1 MNKEQ
6 AAKFL
11 GISVRTL
18 QRYMS
23 GHKIGFKMRRTKTGE
38 EAIFEKEEL
47 RRFKQEMK
55 EVTTTV
61 KGSVMPLSEPVS
73 RISEAEGET
82 EQLAIAPAA
91 LMQRFAM
98 MLQAVQATPSA
109 AIEPAVAIENKP
121 LLTISE
127 ARKLTGLSDGHLRE
141 AIHAGKLK
149 GKIIGRGYRI
159 KRTDL
164 DDYIKKL

>member
-23 GHKIGFKMRRTKTGE
+23 SHKIGFQMRRTKTGE
-38 EAIFEKEEL
+38 EAIFDKNEL

-61 KGSVMPLSEPVS
+61 KGSVMPMTEPVTPDAT
-73 RISEAEGET
+73 IEEENT
-82 EQLAIAPAA
+82 QLALAPAA
-91 LMQRFAM
+91 LIQRFAA
-98 MLQAVQATPSA
+98 MLHAVQTAAPAAT
-109 AIEPAVAIENKP
+109 EPAVAIENKP
-121 LLTISE
+121 LLTIGE
-127 ARKLTGLSDGHLRE
+127 ARKLTGLSDGHLRD
-141 AIHAGKLK
+141 ALHGGKLR
-149 GKIIGRGYRI
+149 GKIIGRAWRI
-159 KRTDL
+159 KRSDL
-164 DDYIKKL
+164 DAYINKL

>member
-23 GHKIGFKMRRTKTGE
+23 SHKMGFKMRRTKTGE

-73 RISEAEGET
+73 RISEAEAVT
-82 EQLAIAPAA
+82 EQLAIAPSAF
-91 LMQRFAM
+91 MQRFAL
-98 MLQAVQATPSA
+98 MLQGMQATPSA
-109 AIEPAVAIENKP
+109 AISPAVAIENKP
-121 LLTISE
+121 LLTIKE
-127 ARKLTGLSDGHLRE
+127 TRKLTGLSDGHLRR
-141 AIHAGKLK
+141 AIHDDKLK

-164 DDYIKKL
+164 DNYIKKL